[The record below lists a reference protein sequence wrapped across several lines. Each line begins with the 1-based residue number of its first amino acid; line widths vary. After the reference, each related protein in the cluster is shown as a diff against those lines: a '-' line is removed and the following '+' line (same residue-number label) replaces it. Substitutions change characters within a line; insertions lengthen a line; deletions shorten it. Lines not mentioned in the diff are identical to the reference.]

1 MLVLFSNL
9 IRRVSLATAFLS
21 YLLYPVIE
29 LQSVADTGIYWG
41 EGVGESLLNV
51 IDIWCLWI
59 IIYATVSNFF
69 NSKIIGGGEPFWPA
83 KYPSLVTMYTCNL
96 KKHLN
101 VDLNINVLN
110 VILLMSQGKR
120 I

>member
-1 MLVLFSNL
+1 MQLCQ
-9 IRRVSLATAFLS
+9 IFLTPK
-21 YLLYPVIE
+21 LL
-29 LQSVADTGIYWG
+29 G
-41 EGVGESLLNV
+41 EGR
-51 IDIWCLWI
+51 
-59 IIYATVSNFF
+59 
-69 NSKIIGGGEPFWPA
+69 EPFWPA